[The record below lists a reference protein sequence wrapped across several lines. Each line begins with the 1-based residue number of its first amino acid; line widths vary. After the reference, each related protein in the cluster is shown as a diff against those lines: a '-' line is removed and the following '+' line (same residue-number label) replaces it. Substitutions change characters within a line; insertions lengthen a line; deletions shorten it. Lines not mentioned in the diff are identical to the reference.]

1 MGIFFFQDS
10 IVIDGN
16 QVVEEEE
23 KDNERKF
30 REELLIAGMEEQLY
44 GKQSQPPTAADAEF
58 KSPIPLSPASPKSS
72 QVFRATSSVTF
83 QLSNSYQCS

>member
-1 MGIFFFQDS
+1 M
-10 IVIDGN
+10 IDGN

-44 GKQSQPPTAADAEF
+44 GKMLQSADATTNLESRIPTLEASTKLDQVALMISSIVCNSAVSPHTW
-58 KSPIPLSPASPKSS
+58 KSWHG
-72 QVFRATSSVTF
+72 
-83 QLSNSYQCS
+83 

>member
-1 MGIFFFQDS
+1 MSPKIFQDS

-23 KDNERKF
+23 KDDERKF

-44 GKQSQPPTAADAEF
+44 GKQLQASDNSSANNSLESRIPTPEASTKLDQV
-58 KSPIPLSPASPKSS
+58 LSS
-72 QVFRATSSVTF
+72 
-83 QLSNSYQCS
+83 LD